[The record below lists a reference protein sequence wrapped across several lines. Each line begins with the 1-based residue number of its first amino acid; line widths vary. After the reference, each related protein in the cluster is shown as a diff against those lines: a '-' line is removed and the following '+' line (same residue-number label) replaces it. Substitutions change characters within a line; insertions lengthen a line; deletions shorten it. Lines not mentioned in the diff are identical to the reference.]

1 LREFQPSQANNRP
14 SSGMCDRRNSV
25 TPAFSASI
33 LSRFCRCIDS
43 VTMTERIQRKTACVV
58 PVPPL
63 DVAWVW
69 YLHKLDPKSYQTDCC
84 QWYGHILDAPL
95 GVSPFRYT
103 SAVSSRVDHEFYPCA
118 SMYDEFIERISA
130 IASKQSSFL
139 WNVRSPEFGDT
150 CFLRESVSRY
160 ETMLKLAKND
170 PKECTAVS
178 YAVENVWR
186 AHLSFPRQYLEDCL
200 RLAGR
205 CVDHNG
211 PIIRDET
218 FLSSSPLIHDALL
231 TGVSIASTPTTEQA
245 ALGAT
250 SRDSPR
256 SGPPDWFWTDR
267 RSASGGP
274 DPPLPVMPA
283 PTVRSDSAI
292 AVLGRGFG
300 ATSEQ
305 VRRRI
310 RYNHHPWS
318 GHIWGSV
325 GTGHRCYATAAH
337 HRASS
342 AEMRSRRR
350 KQGDRDTVVCM
361 NQSNVAGLASRK
373 GSLPMHLPHL
383 PYPLH
388 HRTS

>member
-1 LREFQPSQANNRP
+1 MGGQEFMDGLVTASREHISFLNAVHLCVKDLYSNTVDLKYAIAEYVGGWLPMLN
-14 SSGMCDRRNSV
+14 C
-25 TPAFSASI
+25 
-33 LSRFCRCIDS
+33 CIDS

-200 RLAGR
+200 RLTGR
-205 CVDHNG
+205 CVDHDSIHG
-211 PIIRDET
+211 TIIRDGT
-218 FLSSSPLIHDALL
+218 VL
-231 TGVSIASTPTTEQA
+231 STP
-245 ALGAT
+245 L
-250 SRDSPR
+250 
-256 SGPPDWFWTDR
+256 FI
-267 RSASGGP
+267 
-274 DPPLPVMPA
+274 M
-283 PTVRSDSAI
+283 
-292 AVLGRGFG
+292 
-300 ATSEQ
+300 
-305 VRRRI
+305 
-310 RYNHHPWS
+310 
-318 GHIWGSV
+318 
-325 GTGHRCYATAAH
+325 
-337 HRASS
+337 
-342 AEMRSRRR
+342 M
-350 KQGDRDTVVCM
+350 
-361 NQSNVAGLASRK
+361 QS
-373 GSLPMHLPHL
+373 
-383 PYPLH
+383 
-388 HRTS
+388 